1 MTLTSKFDRAL
12 FVARKKK
19 LSLTACWM
27 TWTST
32 NMNDELKQLNCVKV
46 IISTLLIEISCS
58 NKMSNFLINSINIQA
73 IIVNNNDRYFNFN
86 FNFSFVIKTMFI
98 KIINIH
104 NNFVI
109 NNSWNINNSIID
121 LLIIKLHKNISQS
134 IIKVKTIN
142 F

>member
-1 MTLTSKFDRAL
+1 
-12 FVARKKK
+12 
-19 LSLTACWM
+19 
-27 TWTST
+27 
-32 NMNDELKQLNCVKV
+32 MNDELKQLNCVKV

-109 NNSWNINNSIID
+109 NNS
-121 LLIIKLHKNISQS
+121 
-134 IIKVKTIN
+134 
-142 F
+142 